1 MIKKPDRD
9 KINWHRRTN
18 PFFMPDILFY
28 FGFEDLIQGA

>member
-9 KINWHRRTN
+9 KINLHRRTN
-18 PFFMPDILFY
+18 PFFMHDILFY